1 MADYTAQCSSNQ
13 YITLLLRTQVVSQD
27 VGGNTT
33 TLNWSL
39 HVLKSGASTSATWG
53 NCSYGA
59 TINGNAYSDSGQ
71 VRVEAGGDT
80 VLLTGTTTVPH
91 NADGTKTVSLSASIS
106 GKIVGSLSASET
118 LATIPRASSFVS
130 IPTFT
135 LGTAGTITIKKSE
148 ASFKH
153 RITYWFGSAKGNCDS
168 TYWSGTTL
176 TWTPPTTLAN
186 QIPNAASGTGTLTL
200 YTYDASGKQIG
211 TVTAPFTAQLPTS
224 MAPSISAVTAAEAT
238 AGLSAKFGAYVQGKS
253 TLKVVTSAAG
263 SYGSAVRSCTVSVDG
278 KTYAGTDITTSVIT
292 GSGTLSITASVTD
305 SRGRTASKS
314 ITISVQPY
322 ANPAIT
328 ALSVWRCTADGAAD
342 DSGDYVGIT
351 YAYTIASVNSKNDA
365 SAKIEYKRNTASS
378 WSSLLTNS
386 AYAVSTTI
394 YPAQEMLSD
403 YQWDIRLTV
412 SDYFGSTTMTATLP
426 SAEVILDLLASG
438 NGLGI
443 GKTAEQADLLDVKW
457 HTRIWGGLEVQG
469 NSAINGLLQVGQNL
483 QLRTDGEGGNIR
495 IGSPDQYNRH
505 WEMDSYNGNFR
516 LYTMTNDNTD
526 YKQISVDTD
535 GNIHADGFLYVAG
548 NLITDFIISNGV
560 SGNWHYWKWYSGLAI
575 CIHNS
580 INCGGD
586 GNYYGSAWGSIYSS
600 NDYVFSAYPFT
611 FAGVPSV
618 FASRTSADNSTY
630 NGYQTFIALS
640 GGTQTT
646 PPTASINR
654 GTAVTIGHPKLS
666 LVAIG
671 RWR

>member
-33 TLNWSL
+33 TLSWSL

-238 AGLSAKFGAYVQGKS
+238 AGLAAKFGAYVQYKS
-253 TLKVVTSAAG
+253 TIKVVITAAG
-263 SYGSAVRSCTVSVDG
+263 VYGSTIKSYSVNFDG
-278 KTYAGTDITTSVIT
+278 RTYSGSTITTGT
-292 GSGTLSITASVTD
+292 PTTSGDLTLTAKVTD

-314 ITISVQPY
+314 ITVTVLPY
-322 ANPAIT
+322 ANPAIS
-328 ALSVWRCTADGAAD
+328 ALRVFRCTSDGTADE
-342 DSGDYVGIT
+342 SGDYVGIT
-351 YAYTIASVNSKNDA
+351 YAYAIASVNSKND
-365 SAKIEYKRNTASS
+365 SLAKTEYKRTA
-378 WSSLLTNS
+378 LTEW
-386 AYAVSTTI
+386 AELMTG
-394 YPAQEMLSD
+394 SD
-403 YQWDIRLTV
+403 
-412 SDYFGSTTMTATLP
+412 
-426 SAEVILDLLASG
+426 
-438 NGLGI
+438 
-443 GKTAEQADLLDVKW
+443 
-457 HTRIWGGLEVQG
+457 
-469 NSAINGLLQVGQNL
+469 
-483 QLRTDGEGGNIR
+483 
-495 IGSPDQYNRH
+495 
-505 WEMDSYNGNFR
+505 
-516 LYTMTNDNTD
+516 
-526 YKQISVDTD
+526 
-535 GNIHADGFLYVAG
+535 
-548 NLITDFIISNGV
+548 
-560 SGNWHYWKWYSGLAI
+560 
-575 CIHNS
+575 
-580 INCGGD
+580 
-586 GNYYGSAWGSIYSS
+586 
-600 NDYVFSAYPFT
+600 
-611 FAGVPSV
+611 
-618 FASRTSADNSTY
+618 
-630 NGYQTFIALS
+630 
-640 GGTQTT
+640 
-646 PPTASINR
+646 
-654 GTAVTIGHPKLS
+654 
-666 LVAIG
+666 
-671 RWR
+671 

>member
-33 TLNWSL
+33 TLSWSL

-135 LGTAGTITIKKSE
+135 LGTAGTITIKKSD

-238 AGLSAKFGAYVQGKS
+238 AGLAAKFGAYVQYKS
-253 TLKVVTSAAG
+253 TIKVVITAAG
-263 SYGSAVRSCTVSVDG
+263 VYGSTIKSYSVNFDG
-278 KTYAGTDITTSVIT
+278 RTYSGSTITTGT
-292 GSGTLSITASVTD
+292 PTTSGDLRLTAKVTD

-314 ITISVQPY
+314 ITVTVLPY
-322 ANPAIT
+322 ANPAIS
-328 ALSVWRCTADGAAD
+328 ALRVFRCTSDGTADE
-342 DSGDYVGIT
+342 SGDYVGIT
-351 YAYTIASVNSKNDA
+351 YAYAIASVNSKNDA
-365 SAKIEYKRNTASS
+365 LAKTEYKRTA
-378 WSSLLTNS
+378 LTEWAELMTGS
-386 AYAVSTTI
+386 DYAVNTTV
-394 YPAQEMLSD
+394 YPEQELLSD

-412 SDYFGSTTMTATLP
+412 SDYFGSTSMTVTLP
-426 SAEVILDLLASG
+426 SAEVLLDLLSSG
-438 NGLGI
+438 QGLAI
-443 GKTAEQADLLDVKW
+443 GKTAELEDTMDISWAARFLSNVSMKAGLDAQSLTVGSGPSFQGVPKIQYATPAIWFQNASGSHYATLWVDKASGSFMRQNASLAGNYTLLDTGNTADYV
-457 HTRIWGGLEVQG
+457 VAQG
-469 NSAINGLLQVGQNL
+469 
-483 QLRTDGEGGNIR
+483 T
-495 IGSPDQYNRH
+495 
-505 WEMDSYNGNFR
+505 
-516 LYTMTNDNTD
+516 
-526 YKQISVDTD
+526 
-535 GNIHADGFLYVAG
+535 
-548 NLITDFIISNGV
+548 
-560 SGNWHYWKWYSGLAI
+560 SGNWRYAKYANGVAWCYYTRYSTGI
-575 CIHNS
+575 NISNPWGGVFITPDNS
-580 INCGGD
+580 I
-586 GNYYGSAWGSIYSS
+586 SAI
-600 NDYVFSAYPFT
+600 AYPFS
-611 FAGVPSV
+611 FAAGTIPTELV
-618 FASRTSADNSTY
+618 A
-630 NGYQTFIALS
+630 
-640 GGTQTT
+640 TQT
-646 PPTASINR
+646 AFVGSMWLVN
-654 GTAVTIGHPKLS
+654 GTVRNTNTKTGTYD
-666 LVAIG
+666 LVSGSSGMKDCNISYFVIG
-671 RWR
+671 RWK